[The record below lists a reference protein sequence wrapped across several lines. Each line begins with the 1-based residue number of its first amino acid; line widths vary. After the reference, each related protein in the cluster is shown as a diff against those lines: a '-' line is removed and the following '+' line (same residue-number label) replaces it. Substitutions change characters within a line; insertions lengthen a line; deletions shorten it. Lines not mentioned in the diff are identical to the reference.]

1 LNKIF
6 NAFKNNINKLTKY
19 MKMYI
24 IMYSLKTD
32 DDYEKTQNVISNQKI
47 RNNIVLFKKWRR

>member
-1 LNKIF
+1 
-6 NAFKNNINKLTKY
+6 